1 MGIENFYKVIDKHCP
16 DAVVDATFD
25 QLIGY
30 RIAVDIS
37 VFLYKYIRSSGP
49 VRWIDDFIMLLC
61 TLKGHGI
68 KSVCIFDGPNPPI
81 EKLAEQE
88 ERRESREKTI
98 HKMNECKRIKKVIKE
113 KYVDKDKEL
122 DVAMKAEVKALFA
135 TRQKKIDIVN
145 YDDVHDVMDSLAI
158 RISKYERQTLPITNE
173 YKNKAKELIA
183 YMGIAQFQADG
194 EAEALCSFLCVN
206 GYVDAVLSED
216 TDVLAYGAP
225 MLLSKIDLKTKTVRV
240 LQLNYI
246 LDHLGLELDEFRDL
260 CIMLRCDYNKNNPSI
275 KGYPP
280 DGKKRKK
287 PVCIG
292 QVAAWSMISTF
303 KTLERCEEHI
313 EDISPLNYHRC
324 RELFSIPEAPP
335 IVGLE
340 EGEEDETGQS
350 LVPYSKPIDTAN
362 LREFLERVK
371 ASIKLEY
378 IVKYWK
384 PIDLVFGEDEVVES
398 DGESEHLNEEEY
410 QEELAELD
418 EALEEE
424 LEECE

>member
-1 MGIENFYKVIDKHCP
+1 MGIQKLYEVLDKHCP
-16 DAVVDATFD
+16 DAIITARFEE
-25 QLIGY
+25 LIGY

-68 KSVCIFDGPNPPI
+68 KSVCVFDGPNAPI
-81 EKLAEQE
+81 EKLDEQE
-88 ERRESREKTI
+88 ERRESREKTVS
-98 HKMNECKRIKKVIKE
+98 KMNECKRLRQLIKKKYIDGNKTCLDEALKE
-113 KYVDKDKEL
+113 EVRALLTSKRSGKL
-122 DVAMKAEVKALFA
+122 D
-135 TRQKKIDIVN
+135 TVN
-145 YDDVHDVMDSLAI
+145 YNDIHDVVDSLGSRI
-158 RISKYERQTLPITNE
+158 RKYELQTLPITDE
-173 YKNKAKELIA
+173 YKNKAKEVIA
-183 YMGIAQFQADG
+183 HMGIAQFQADG
-194 EAEALCSFLCVN
+194 EAETLCAFLCVN

-225 MLLSKIDLKTKTVRV
+225 MLLSKIDLKNKTVRM
-240 LQLNYI
+240 LQINYI
-246 LDHLGLELDEFRDL
+246 LDHLGLELDEFKDL

-292 QVAAWSMISTF
+292 KVAAWVMIQSY
-303 KTLERCEEHI
+303 KTLERCEEYI

-324 RELFSIPEAPP
+324 RELFSIPEVPP

-340 EGEEDETGQS
+340 GEEDEDGQS
-350 LVPYSKPIDTAN
+350 LIPYSKPIDKGS
-362 LREFLERVK
+362 LVDFLERVK
-371 ASIKLEY
+371 ANIKIDY
-378 IVKYWK
+378 IMKYWK
-384 PIDLVFGEDEVVES
+384 PIELVFGEEEEVES
-398 DGESEHLNEEEY
+398 DHEGYGEA
-410 QEELAELD
+410 LAELD

-424 LEECE
+424 LEEYESG